1 MQSKSNDVS
10 GWVEDLMRML
20 HMLEG
25 DDVHSIYNL
34 NAIASRTA
42 ELYMDFSRV
51 YRAKSKRVIAYTAL
65 YVALR
70 LEGHA
75 LTVNAFARRVGI
87 DARSLAVCY
96 RAMQRVLGLTI
107 PKVALH
113 AYINEIVRCI
123 GKGIQDMY
131 KGVDATVLK
140 DAAYRLADDVD
151 RMMNGKGVNP
161 AGVAAAIVYL
171 ALGDDMR
178 RMVSMKYLA
187 ATAGISMVTLKKR
200 VEELR
205 VLLNRDVNAITHT

>member
-34 NAIASRTA
+34 NAIASRAA
-42 ELYMDFSRV
+42 ELYMDFRV

-75 LTVNAFARRVGI
+75 ITVNAFARRVGI

-113 AYINEIVRCI
+113 AYIH
-123 GKGIQDMY
+123 K
-131 KGVDATVLK
+131 
-140 DAAYRLADDVD
+140 
-151 RMMNGKGVNP
+151 
-161 AGVAAAIVYL
+161 
-171 ALGDDMR
+171 
-178 RMVSMKYLA
+178 
-187 ATAGISMVTLKKR
+187 
-200 VEELR
+200 
-205 VLLNRDVNAITHT
+205 